1 MNRNT
6 QIRLAQEDFIAT
18 LSSASQRPLSTSV
31 TRGHVEEGLVCQVVQ
46 GRHRAVMD
54 LGTRMGGDNAGPT
67 PSFYARAGIVGCVA
81 IGIKMTAAREGL
93 DFRRVD
99 VEVET
104 DFDDGALVG
113 IGSSG
118 AAPVETRV
126 SVTIDTDAD
135 LDTVQALVQKA
146 MAMDPWYLALRD
158 AQQVRIQAHILAT
171 A

>member
-18 LSSASQRPLSTSV
+18 ILSEPQRPLSTSV
-31 TRGHVEEGLVCQVVQ
+31 TRGHIEDGLVCQVAQ

-81 IGIKMTAAREGL
+81 IGIKMTAARSGL

-104 DFDDGALVG
+104 NCDDGALFG
-113 IGSSG
+113 IGDAG
-118 AAPVETRV
+118 AAPVETRI

-135 LDTVQALVQKA
+135 EDTVQALVQRA
-146 MAMDPWYLALRD
+146 LAMDIWYLAMRD
-158 AQQVRIQAHILAT
+158 AQQVHTQVQIHAA